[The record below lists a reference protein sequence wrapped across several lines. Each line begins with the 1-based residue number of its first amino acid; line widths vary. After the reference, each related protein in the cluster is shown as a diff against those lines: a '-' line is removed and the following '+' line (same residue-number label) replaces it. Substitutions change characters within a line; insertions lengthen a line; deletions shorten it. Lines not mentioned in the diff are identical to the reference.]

1 MSKETSYLKAGYFYR
16 NMRGLVE
23 HAALLQKLVYLRN
36 VEPHRRCVRF
46 CPTWGLYSSDYA
58 SLLPSVRNV
67 LRCFAIALSRKSAVL
82 SGEAA
87 ACVLGI
93 PFLEN
98 NKLMKTV
105 TVTLPGRMKPPARNQ
120 RGEHVTYSSRLLP
133 PEDIV
138 IENGIRVTSI
148 SRTFLDFVASGS
160 KENALSFIEAAFY
173 QKRTSKA
180 RVARDLKNMPKL
192 AGKPDALALLSMA
205 RENSESLYE
214 TKARYMIEVA
224 EIFGVESIETQAVV
238 AFTDT
243 TYRIDILINGFLGIE
258 IDGRSKTKNNPEALI
273 EERIRE
279 KRIQN
284 RGYVM
289 IRYHPDELTSGF
301 ISDIFNLLHNHQKL
315 KAA

>member
-1 MSKETSYLKAGYFYR
+1 
-16 NMRGLVE
+16 
-23 HAALLQKLVYLRN
+23 
-36 VEPHRRCVRF
+36 
-46 CPTWGLYSSDYA
+46 
-58 SLLPSVRNV
+58 
-67 LRCFAIALSRKSAVL
+67 
-82 SGEAA
+82 
-87 ACVLGI
+87 
-93 PFLEN
+93 
-98 NKLMKTV
+98 MKTV